1 MASQELKLTKWKTA
15 AYGSLA
21 LPLATIGLPLSI
33 YLAPFYAGELGL
45 PLAVLGIAMVLARLS
60 DVITDPIIGMASDNL
75 RTRFGRRRVWIPPG
89 IAVIIVGVWF
99 LFNPVA
105 PVDIY
110 YFVFWIAVVYLG
122 FTLVQLPY
130 QAWGG
135 ELTQDY
141 NGRTRVASVR
151 QAFGLVG
158 LIVATTLPAIV
169 LQQKGATAGD
179 VLHALAL
186 LMMVLLPLCGAIVF
200 FFVPEP
206 APVIGERR
214 VSFRQGL
221 RVVSKNGPFKAI
233 VLALFLGY
241 VAETF
246 RITITL
252 FFARDAIGV
261 PNIGLIYVFYFFTG
275 LLAVPFWNWLATRI
289 GKHKALAFAFFIV
302 VATNTAVFFLQY
314 GQVTLFTIIFMAKG
328 FCFGALELLPA
339 ALVADAVDVD
349 TARSRARRQGLFF
362 AFVTMTNK
370 IGQAIGQGLSLILLG
385 AIGYKAAGGNAPE
398 TIANMKILYGLGPAL
413 LLIPGIWIMWHYRL
427 TAARHKRL
435 SGAIKRRDEKA
446 EAIGAA
452 GMLAG

>member
-1 MASQELKLTKWKTA
+1 MFTRNQKLTHWTTA

-21 LPLATIGLPLSI
+21 LPLSTIGLPLSI

-45 PLAVLGIAMVLARLS
+45 PLGILGVAMIVARLS
-60 DVITDPIIGMASDNL
+60 DVITDPIIGMASDNI
-75 RTRFGRRRVWIPPG
+75 RTRFGRRRIWLPPG
-89 IAVIIVGVWF
+89 IAVLMLGVWF
-99 LFNPVA
+99 LFNPG
-105 PVDIY
+105 PTVDIY
-110 YFVFWIAVVYLG
+110 YFVIWIAVVYLG

-141 NGRTRVASVR
+141 HGRTRVASVR

-179 VLHALAL
+179 VLQALSL
-186 LMMVLLPLCGAIVF
+186 LMLALLPLCGAIVF
-200 FFVPEP
+200 FCVPEP
-206 APVIGERR
+206 PAVLGERR
-214 VSFRQGL
+214 ISFFQGL
-221 RVVSKNGPFKAI
+221 RIVSKNGPFKSI
-233 VLALFLGY
+233 VAALFLGY

-261 PNIGLIYVFYFFTG
+261 PNIGLIYVFYFITG
-275 LLAVPFWNWLATRI
+275 LLAVPFWNWLAKRI
-289 GKHKALAFAFFIV
+289 GKHKALAFAFSIV
-302 VATNTAVFFLQY
+302 VATNTAVFFLQF
-314 GQVTLFTIIFMAKG
+314 GQVGLFTAIFMAKG

-349 TARSRARRQGLFF
+349 TARSRSRRQGLFF

-385 AIGYKAAGGNAPE
+385 AIGYNAAGNNGPE
-398 TIANMKILYGLGPAL
+398 VIDHMKILYGLGPAL
-413 LLIPGIWIMWHYRL
+413 LLVPGIIIILRYRL
-427 TAARHKRL
+427 TATRHERL
-435 SGAIKRRDEKA
+435 SAAIARRDAKA
-446 EAIGAA
+446 EA
-452 GMLAG
+452 LLLDN

>member
-1 MASQELKLTKWKTA
+1 VIFAKNQKLTFWTTA

-21 LPLATIGLPLSI
+21 LPLSTIGLPLSI

-45 PLAVLGIAMVLARLS
+45 PLAVLGLAMVIARMS
-60 DVITDPIIGMASDNL
+60 DVIIDPWIGMASDNI
-75 RTRFGRRRVWIPPG
+75 RTRFGRRRIWIPLG
-89 IAVIIVGVWF
+89 IGVLMLGVWF
-99 LFNPVA
+99 LFNPSP
-105 PVDIY
+105 PVGII
-110 YFVFWIAVVYLG
+110 YFVIWISIVYLG

-141 NGRTRVASVR
+141 HGRTRVASVR
-151 QAFGLVG
+151 QAFGLMG

-179 VLHALAL
+179 VLHVLSL
-186 LMMVLLPLCGAIVF
+186 LMLVLLPVCGAIVF

-206 APVIGERR
+206 PPLANEKRT
-214 VSFRQGL
+214 SFFEGL
-221 RVVSKNGPFKAI
+221 KIVAKNGPFKAI

-261 PNIGLIYVFYFFTG
+261 PNIGLIYVFYFITG
-275 LLAVPFWNWLATRI
+275 LVAVPFWGWLAKRI
-289 GKHKALAFAFFIV
+289 GKHKALAFAFGIV
-302 VATNTAVFFLQY
+302 VVTNTAVFFLQY
-314 GQVTLFTIIFMAKG
+314 GQVTLFTAIFMAKG

-349 TARSRARRQGLFF
+349 TARSGAKRQGLFF

-370 IGQAIGQGLSLILLG
+370 FGQAIGQGLSLILLG
-385 AIGYKAAGGNAPE
+385 AIGYKAAGGNGAE
-398 TIANMKILYGLGPAL
+398 AIVHMKVLYGLGPAL
-413 LLIPGIWIMWHYRL
+413 LLVPGILIMLGYRL
-427 TAARHKRL
+427 TANRHDRL
-435 SGAIKRRDEKA
+435 AAAIVRREVRQQGVPT
-446 EAIGAA
+446 I
-452 GMLAG
+452 

>member
-1 MASQELKLTKWKTA
+1 VIFAKNQKLTIWTTA

-21 LPLATIGLPLSI
+21 LPLSTIGLPLSI

-45 PLAVLGIAMVLARLS
+45 PLAVLGLAMVIARMS
-60 DVITDPIIGMASDNL
+60 DVVIDPFIGMASDNM
-75 RTRFGRRRVWIPPG
+75 RTRFGRRRIWIPLG
-89 IAVIIVGVWF
+89 IAVLMLGVWY
-99 LFNPVA
+99 LFNPSP
-105 PVDIY
+105 PVDVI
-110 YFVFWIAVVYLG
+110 YFVVWISVVYLG

-141 NGRTRVASVR
+141 HGRTRVASVR
-151 QAFGLVG
+151 QAFGLLG
-158 LIVATTLPAIV
+158 LILATTLPAIV

-179 VLHALAL
+179 VLHTLSL
-186 LMMVLLPLCGAIVF
+186 LMLVLLPVCGAIVF

-206 APVIGERR
+206 PPLATEKSI
-214 VSFRQGL
+214 SFLEGL
-221 RVVSKNGPFKAI
+221 KVVAKNGPFKAI

-261 PNIGLIYVFYFFTG
+261 PNIGLIYVFYFITG
-275 LLAVPFWNWLATRI
+275 LIAVPFWGWLAKRI

-302 VATNTAVFFLQY
+302 VATNTAVFFLHY
-314 GQVTLFTIIFMAKG
+314 GQVGIFTAIFMAKG

-349 TARSRARRQGLFF
+349 TARSGARRQGLFF

-370 IGQAIGQGLSLILLG
+370 FGQAIGQGLSLMLLG
-385 AIGYKAAGGNAPE
+385 AIGYKAAGGNGPE
-398 TIANMKILYGLGPAL
+398 AIAHMKMLYGLGPAL
-413 LLIPGIWIMWHYRL
+413 LLVPGILIMLRYRL
-427 TAARHKRL
+427 TAQRHNRL
-435 SGAIKRRDEKA
+435 AGAIGRR
-446 EAIGAA
+446 EARQASA
-452 GMLAG
+452 TSMPS

>member
-1 MASQELKLTKWKTA
+1 VIFVKNQKLTTWTTA

-21 LPLATIGLPLSI
+21 LPLSTIGLPLSI

-45 PLAVLGIAMVLARLS
+45 PLAVLGLAMVIARMS
-60 DVITDPIIGMASDNL
+60 DVIIDPWIGMASDNI
-75 RTRFGRRRVWIPPG
+75 RTRFGRRRIWIPLG
-89 IAVIIVGVWF
+89 IGVLMLGVWF
-99 LFNPVA
+99 LFNPSP
-105 PVDIY
+105 PVGVV
-110 YFVFWIAVVYLG
+110 YFVAWISIVYLG

-135 ELTQDY
+135 EIAQDY
-141 NGRTRVASVR
+141 HGRTRVASVR
-151 QAFGLVG
+151 QAFGLMG

-179 VLHALAL
+179 VLHVLSL
-186 LMMVLLPLCGAIVF
+186 LMLVLLPVCGTIVF

-206 APVIGERR
+206 PPLVNEKRT
-214 VSFRQGL
+214 SFFEGL
-221 RVVSKNGPFKAI
+221 KIVARNGPFKAI

-261 PNIGLIYVFYFFTG
+261 PNIGLIYVFYFITG
-275 LLAVPFWNWLATRI
+275 LVAVPFWGWLAKRI
-289 GKHKALAFAFFIV
+289 GKHKALAFAFGIV
-302 VATNTAVFFLQY
+302 VTTNTAVFFLQH
-314 GQVTLFTIIFMAKG
+314 GQVALFTAIFMAKG

-349 TARSRARRQGLFF
+349 TARSGAKRQGLFF

-370 IGQAIGQGLSLILLG
+370 FGQAIGQGLSLMLLG
-385 AIGYKAAGGNAPE
+385 AIGYKAAGGNGPQA
-398 TIANMKILYGLGPAL
+398 IAHMKMLYGLGPAL
-413 LLIPGIWIMWHYRL
+413 LLVPGILIMLKYRL
-427 TAARHKRL
+427 TATRHDRLAAAIAQRDARHN
-435 SGAIKRRDEKA
+435 GVTVN
-446 EAIGAA
+446 
-452 GMLAG
+452 